1 MMDPY
6 TIGLCK
12 SVGAVPLF
20 VFVGFELIEEED
32 GRRVFFERFQ

>member
-12 SVGAVPLF
+12 SVGEVPLF
-20 VFVGFELIEEED
+20 VFVGTHLTVARD
-32 GRRVFFERFQ
+32 GRRVFDAHSQ